1 LRSELLGAARKLE
14 RLGLNQGQAGN
25 LSLRASPQSMYITPS
40 GIAVDK
46 ISENDLVLIEFDG
59 SVEPGQRR
67 PSSEWYLHARVYE
80 ARSDLRALVHTHSP
94 YATALACL
102 ERELPAFHYMVAL
115 AGANQIPCSD
125 YATFGSV
132 ALAEH
137 CVKSLGSEIRACL
150 MAHHGLLAA
159 GQTLDDATDLAI
171 GIEHLAKT
179 YCIAKQIGQ
188 PRLLTEAQMR
198 QVHERMRDYGQSQT
212 SD

>member
-1 LRSELLGAARKLE
+1 LRSDLLGAARKLD

-25 LSLRASPQSMYITPS
+25 LSLRTDSQSMFITPS
-40 GIAVDK
+40 GIAADMLT
-46 ISENDLVLIEFDG
+46 ENDLVLVKFDG
-59 SVEPGQRR
+59 SVDSEQRR
-67 PSSEWYLHARVYE
+67 PSSEWCLHAHVYE
-80 ARSDLRALVHTHSP
+80 ARSDLKALVHTHSP

-102 ERELPAFHYMVAL
+102 GQELPAFHYMVAL

-137 CVKSLGSEIRACL
+137 CVKSLGTKTRACL

-159 GQTLDDATDLAI
+159 GQNLDDATDLAI
-171 GIEHLAKT
+171 GIEHLAKI

-188 PRLLTEAQMR
+188 PKLLTEAQMR
-198 QVHERMRDYGQSQT
+198 QVHERMRDYGQSQ
-212 SD
+212 SGD

>member
-1 LRSELLGAARKLE
+1 MRTDILDAARKLD

-25 LSLRASPQSMYITPS
+25 LSLRASPQSMFITPS
-40 GIAVDK
+40 GIAADK
-46 ISENDLVLIEFDG
+46 LGENDLVLIEFDG
-59 SVEPGQRR
+59 SVDPEQRR
-67 PSSEWYLHARVYE
+67 PSTEWCLHARVYE
-80 ARSDLRALVHTHSP
+80 ARSDLKALVHTHSP

-102 ERELPAFHYMVAL
+102 EQELPAFHYMVAL

-137 CVKSLGSEIRACL
+137 CVKSLGTETRACL

-159 GQTLDDATDLAI
+159 GQNLDEATDLAI
-171 GIEHLAKT
+171 GIEHLAKI

-188 PRLLTEAQMR
+188 PKLLTEAQMR
-198 QVHERMRDYGQSQT
+198 QVHERMRGYGQSQ
-212 SD
+212 SGD